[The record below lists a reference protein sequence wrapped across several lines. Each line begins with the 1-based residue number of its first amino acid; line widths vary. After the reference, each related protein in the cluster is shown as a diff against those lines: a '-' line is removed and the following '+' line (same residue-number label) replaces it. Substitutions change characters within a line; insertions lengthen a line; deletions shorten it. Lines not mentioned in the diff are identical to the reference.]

1 MSIFD
6 ISMEDIE
13 KKIKNTN
20 RKKKEIFR
28 EFIKKENDF
37 ICTDNFFLSEETDN
51 DYINFEQ
58 IQGQHNINT
67 IDKIN
72 NEYIIFYKIE
82 YNFDSIKKE
91 SEKVNLIILKD
102 TQFDYDIKKMNA
114 KKLIQENILSLEEST
129 KILEEIYYNESYSSQ
144 IQLESPKKNKDF
156 TLFKLNVSFLSRP
169 SYKKLT
175 TFSLL
180 FIFLK
185 KSPNFDIK
193 YFLLTG

>member
-156 TLFKLNVSFLSRP
+156 TFKEKKFLFRIKKNSFIHKHFNHNSYLS
-169 SYKKLT
+169 L
-175 TFSLL
+175 
-180 FIFLK
+180 
-185 KSPNFDIK
+185 
-193 YFLLTG
+193 